1 MESAKP
7 FQIVTPNIE
16 QKKKAII
23 DIKEYDINL
32 DNKLYK
38 LVFGKSEDKKNIIFK
53 IYEDNNNLQR
63 KFYLLEID
71 LEKFFNL
78 NIIFKLY
85 STIDEIYNLLLDIFI
100 NKKYIV
106 KQQEHY
112 FILILQFS
120 MPGGKNID
128 FNFNL
133 PENIVRKDDLIEN
146 LYSVVTQILKENK
159 LIKEENEFLKK
170 ENELIKERLNNIE
183 KYIDKQ
189 KEKEKEYINVFDFNK
204 SKIIKDRERKFILRN
219 WINKNGPIKNINL
232 IYRASE
238 DGDRCDQFFNKCRN
252 KGPTVS
258 LIKTKN
264 NRIFGGFTTAEWND
278 KNGVQR
284 IYDNKAFLF
293 SLDNIQK
300 YIILKPEIAIACYP
314 NDNCLVYGNK
324 GDSCG
329 ICIAPG
335 FLKVKIILKI
345 IR

>member
-112 FILILQFS
+112 FILI
-120 MPGGKNID
+120 
-128 FNFNL
+128 
-133 PENIVRKDDLIEN
+133 
-146 LYSVVTQILKENK
+146 
-159 LIKEENEFLKK
+159 
-170 ENELIKERLNNIE
+170 
-183 KYIDKQ
+183 
-189 KEKEKEYINVFDFNK
+189 
-204 SKIIKDRERKFILRN
+204 
-219 WINKNGPIKNINL
+219 
-232 IYRASE
+232 
-238 DGDRCDQFFNKCRN
+238 
-252 KGPTVS
+252 
-258 LIKTKN
+258 
-264 NRIFGGFTTAEWND
+264 
-278 KNGVQR
+278 
-284 IYDNKAFLF
+284 
-293 SLDNIQK
+293 
-300 YIILKPEIAIACYP
+300 
-314 NDNCLVYGNK
+314 
-324 GDSCG
+324 
-329 ICIAPG
+329 
-335 FLKVKIILKI
+335 
-345 IR
+345 